1 MLSFLRIL
9 SLFLLTSV
17 KFVVGVPATFA
28 ALQMSF
34 IELWIF
40 ASVSGIFGVACFVFL
55 SDWLFKIWDAFRMR
69 YFPKNQHTKKAV
81 FTKKNRRFVSFIR
94 KYGLVGLALLTP
106 TLISIPVG
114 TILARKFFSN
124 RWKVFVYI
132 SSSVILWAVALS
144 AILHFPALIQAH

>member
-1 MLSFLRIL
+1 MLSFFRIL

-34 IELWIF
+34 FELWIF
-40 ASVSGIFGVACFVFL
+40 ASLSGIFGVACFVFL
-55 SDWLFKIWDAFRMR
+55 SDWLFKIWDAIRMR
-69 YFPKNQHTKKAV
+69 YFPPKKHVKKQV
-81 FTKKNRRFVSFIR
+81 FTKKNRRFVLFVR
-94 KYGLVGLALLTP
+94 KYGLIGLALLTP

-124 RWKVFVYI
+124 RWKVFIYI
-132 SSSVILWAVALS
+132 SGSVVLWAVTLS
-144 AILHFPALIQAH
+144 AILHFPALIKAH